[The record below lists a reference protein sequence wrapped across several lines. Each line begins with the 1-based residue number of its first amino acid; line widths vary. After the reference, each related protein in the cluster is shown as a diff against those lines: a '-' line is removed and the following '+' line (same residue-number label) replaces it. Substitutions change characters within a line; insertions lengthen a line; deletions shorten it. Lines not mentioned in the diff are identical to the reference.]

1 MPGVARLVAHLE
13 LHGITLA
20 LATTPRDTLD
30 RKLSTKAAM
39 RAAFVHSCCGDEVDK
54 GKPAPDC
61 FLQLAERLG
70 VPPSQ
75 CLVVEDA
82 PAGVTAAA
90 AAGMRVV
97 AVPSM
102 LQQHGG
108 KPSQLYPQPDADAA
122 SGCISLLPSLLDF
135 RPEAYGLPPF
145 EGKQPAGGCCAS
157 CCWGFC
163 ACGVPPTAEP
173 LHCTAM
179 PACQVSVPRPLT
191 SLAPCLPV
199 LGASDRI
206 GETIPMHPV
215 LRIKGTVV
223 KGFGRGSREL
233 GIPTANVD
241 ADSLRGVLA
250 EAVTGAVCGQWAW
263 TAV

>member
-20 LATTPRDTLD
+20 LATSTPRDTLN
-30 RKLSTKAAM
+30 RKLRTKDAM
-39 RAAFVHSCCGDEVDK
+39 RAAFVHSCCGDEVAN

-61 FLQLAERLG
+61 FLHLAERLG

-102 LQQHGG
+102 LQQQGG
-108 KPSQLYPQPDADAA
+108 KPSQLYPQPDAAAA

-145 EGKQPAGGCCAS
+145 AGKQPAQMGAAGGLSCLIQAAAALGADACLPAS
-157 CCWGFC
+157 
-163 ACGVPPTAEP
+163 GVAAP
-173 LHCTAM
+173 L
-179 PACQVSVPRPLT
+179 PLT
-191 SLAPCLPV
+191 LSAAPT
-199 LGASDRI
+199 LGADLI

-215 LRIKGTVV
+215 LRIRGTVV

-250 EAVTGAVCGQWAW
+250 EAVTGAVGGAQCSEAP
-263 TAV
+263 V